1 MAELEP
7 VRRTVLKQPT
17 TDPRTRTV
25 FPSGTYHP
33 DPFDEDRA
41 EIPIQV
47 PSSENPDLDAR
58 ATPPSEKER
67 PRS

>member
-25 FPSGTYHP
+25 FTSETYHP
-33 DPFDEDRA
+33 DAVDADRA

-47 PSSENPDLDAR
+47 PSSENPDMDAR
-58 ATPPSEKER
+58 ATPPSQKER